1 MLSLPGQSWGGSNH
15 WGGSGWRAWSHGSS
29 RHWQSCTWH
38 HRSLETRPQSR
49 PCRHWAW
56 SSRPGRAR
64 RAPPNTRR
72 GVTPGSAPGP
82 GASAPAQQAW
92 AAAGST
98 APPRT
103 ADCSPVG
110 DETKSVSR
118 RNNVVLLDRIIFYAS
133 SFFNKLSL
141 NINPTVFL
149 KVQYGQITAHHK
161 NNC

>member
-1 MLSLPGQSWGGSNH
+1 M
-15 WGGSGWRAWSHGSS
+15 
-29 RHWQSCTWH
+29 
-38 HRSLETRPQSR
+38 
-49 PCRHWAW
+49 
-56 SSRPGRAR
+56 
-64 RAPPNTRR
+64 
-72 GVTPGSAPGP
+72 TPGSAPGP

-110 DETKSVSR
+110 DETKSASR